1 MADEILSEKKH
12 SGTVAISSEGKFLFE
27 WKRRHALNR
36 PRALD
41 YLAANKLL
49 TARRIGSRVLIS
61 VAVPRR
67 FSRSEHPARLAG
79 RSSRQ
84 LNRCLEESF
93 DKKPPSLSAS
103 APSA

>member
-1 MADEILSEKKH
+1 MWI
-12 SGTVAISSEGKFLFE
+12 G
-27 WKRRHALNR
+27 R
-36 PRALD
+36 RALD
-41 YLAANKLL
+41 HLVANKLL

-84 LNRCLEESF
+84 LNRCLGEAF
-93 DKKPPSLSAS
+93 GKKTPLL
-103 APSA
+103 

>member
-1 MADEILSEKKH
+1 MADEIVSEKKH
-12 SGTVAISSEGKFLFE
+12 SGTVIIPSEGKFLFE

-61 VAVPRR
+61 VAVLRR
-67 FSRSEHPARLAG
+67 FSHGEHPAWLTG
-79 RSSRQ
+79 
-84 LNRCLEESF
+84 
-93 DKKPPSLSAS
+93 
-103 APSA
+103 